1 MDTSIQ
7 RSLRSLDQPLF
18 APGGQRSQQGLLVCY
33 AVAKLCRPQYSEAEV
48 TSYVDGMCLGDS
60 VAVFVDILADGSL
73 TEEGIRILRIRDVL
87 NPNGPWQSRHL
98 RLRAHA
104 LKDAALSEAWKI
116 SQEPGTKLAPDFMTK
131 AITVASSWARFRE
144 FVGPV
149 EL

>member
-1 MDTSIQ
+1 M
-7 RSLRSLDQPLF
+7 
-18 APGGQRSQQGLLVCY
+18 CY
-33 AVAKLCRPQYSEAEV
+33 AVAKLCRSQYSEAEV

-87 NPNGPWQSRHL
+87 NPNGPWQSRNL

-116 SQEPGTKLAPDFMTK
+116 SQAPGTKLAPDFMTK
-131 AITVASSWARFRE
+131 AITVASSGLDFASLWGRWNYEEVETYGKIAACKDLAMRAAEFFARCRKA
-144 FVGPV
+144 
-149 EL
+149 